1 MNKPLLSSTTG
12 NRILVAALAAI
23 LTALLGWITSSV
35 LQTKSEYSMLSDEQ
49 EWMKSWMR
57 ENESDLGYTNQRI
70 DILMEMITR
79 EILIDEVRNSSE
91 KLNNAND

>member
-57 ENESDLGYTNQRI
+57 ENESDLGYNNQRI

>member
-1 MNKPLLSSTTG
+1 
-12 NRILVAALAAI
+12 
-23 LTALLGWITSSV
+23 
-35 LQTKSEYSMLSDEQ
+35 
-49 EWMKSWMR
+49 MKSWMR